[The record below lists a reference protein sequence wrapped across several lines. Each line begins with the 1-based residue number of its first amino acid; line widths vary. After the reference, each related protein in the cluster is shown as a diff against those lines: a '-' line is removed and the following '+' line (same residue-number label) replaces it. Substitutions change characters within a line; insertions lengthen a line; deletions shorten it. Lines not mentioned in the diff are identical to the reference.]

1 MNIKLR
7 NDNNVKNDGKFS
19 DGTSFSYETK
29 FVLGHYSDDP
39 EEDRYD
45 VKIHILDT
53 DSEKLKEALD
63 KSDCLTFKFGRNGE
77 YSLRYVEIGDDKLC
91 VENPTSF

>member
-1 MNIKLR
+1 MNIQLS
-7 NDNNVKNDGKFS
+7 NDNNVRKNGKFS
-19 DGTSFSYETK
+19 DETSFSYETK
-29 FVLGHYSDDP
+29 FVRGHYSDDP

-53 DSEKLKEALD
+53 NSKKLREALD
-63 KSDCLTFKFGRNGE
+63 DSDCLTFKFGRNGE
-77 YSLRYVEIGDDKLC
+77 YSQRYVEIGDDKLW